1 MDINCKHIN
10 CKDINVTNSCDTVTE
25 THYIYPTIVTAFYDI
40 RKMERELEPLRH
52 GEYRGRKL
60 DKFLDLASEFLL
72 KLPYPLVVFVDD
84 NEDGDYI
91 QNFILGCSHFG
102 KRFIYRENFKNTYF
116 YSYLDRMKELQQ
128 KYTLLNGDS
137 QHETP
142 HYIILNNN
150 KFHFMEKAIEKNPF
164 GSSHFIWID
173 FGINHVAKSPEKIH
187 EWIGKVPDKVKQL
200 CINPYIEKDDRK
212 MFFQFIYHHTA
223 GGLFSGSVSYMKEYI
238 RLFKEK
244 VEEVYSQGWYQID
257 EAIMT
262 MVQRDNPHLFEYFYG
277 DYEGIIA
284 NYDCPVYSFWLI
296 FTGMNKLLSFEGGT
310 NMETKMWCMRILD
323 YLEPYFEKAEN
334 QSGEYFYDYINK
346 NILVNYYF
354 YEKKLKDS
362 VLRLIH
368 NKLALNDEN
377 NSDFKAMREIIQMN
391 RNNLSFYVNS
401 ETLI

>member
-1 MDINCKHIN
+1 MDIN
-10 CKDINVTNSCDTVTE
+10 CKDINVTNTCDSVTE
-25 THYIYPTIVTAFYDI
+25 SSCIYPTIVSAFYDI
-40 RKMERELEPLRH
+40 RKMEREQEPGKH
-52 GEYRGRKL
+52 SEYRGRKL
-60 DKFLDLASEFLL
+60 DKFLELASEFLL
-72 KLPYPLVVFVDD
+72 NLPYPLLVFVDD

-91 QNFILGCSHFG
+91 QNFILGRSEFG
-102 KRFIYRENFKNTYF
+102 KRFVYRENFKNTYF
-116 YSYLDRMKELQQ
+116 YSYLDRIKELQGQ
-128 KYTLLNGDS
+128 YRLLNGDPL
-137 QHETP
+137 HETP
-142 HYIILNNN
+142 YYIVLNNN

-212 MFFQFIYHHTA
+212 LFFQYIYHHTA
-223 GGLFSGSVSYMKEYI
+223 GGLFSGSTEHMKEYI

-262 MVQRDNPHLFEYFYG
+262 MVQRDNPYLFEYFYG

-284 NYDCPVYSFWLI
+284 NYDSPVYSFWLI
-296 FTGMNKLLSFEGGT
+296 FLGMNKLLSFEGGS
-310 NMETKMWCMRILD
+310 NMETKMWCMCILD
-323 YLEPYFEKAEN
+323 YLEPYFETVEN

-354 YEKKLKDS
+354 YERKLKDS

-377 NSDFKAMREIIQMN
+377 SSDFKAMREFVQVN
-391 RNNLSFYVNS
+391 RNNLSFY
-401 ETLI
+401 L

>member
-1 MDINCKHIN
+1 LTMNENIEK
-10 CKDINVTNSCDTVTE
+10 K
-25 THYIYPTIVTAFYDI
+25 YPTIVTAYYDI
-40 RKMERELEPLRH
+40 HKLQRKFFPNKQFEVLPGKKTFNDFL
-52 GEYRGRKL
+52 
-60 DKFLDLASEFLL
+60 KFASEFILT
-72 KLPYPLVVFVDD
+72 LPYPIIIFLDE
-84 NEDGDYI
+84 NEDADQI
-91 QNFILGCSHFG
+91 EDFIHKNKKNTSSVSSLNHTYCV
-102 KRFIYRENFKNTYF
+102 YREGFNNTHF
-116 YSYLDRMKELQQ
+116 YSHLDRLVYLQS
-128 KYTLLNGDS
+128 KFHIVNGDIR
-137 QHETP
+137 HETP

-296 FTGMNKLLSFEGGT
+296 FTGMNKLLSFEGGS

-323 YLEPYFEKAEN
+323 YLEPYFEKVEN
-334 QSGEYFYDYINK
+334 QCGEYFYDYINK

-368 NKLALNDEN
+368 NKLSLNDEN
-377 NSDFKAMREIIQMN
+377 NSDFKAIREIIQLN

>member
-1 MDINCKHIN
+1 MNINSIN
-10 CKDINVTNSCDTVTE
+10 NK
-25 THYIYPTIVTAFYDI
+25 YPTIVTSFYDVYKLQNNKNI
-40 RKMERELEPLRH
+40 EQLNDLK
-52 GEYRGRKL
+52 GRKKL
-60 DKFLDLASEFLL
+60 ENYLELAASFILNIPYPMIIFLD
-72 KLPYPLVVFVDD
+72 D
-84 NEDGDYI
+84 NDDGDVVED
-91 QNFILGCSHFG
+91 FINKHPN
-102 KRFIYRENFKNTYF
+102 KNKNIIIYRERFENTYF
-116 YSYLDRMKELQQ
+116 YSYLDKLIDLQ
-128 KYTLLNGDS
+128 KNFYIINGDIN
-137 QHETP
+137 HETP
-142 HYIILNNN
+142 HYIIINNN

-296 FTGMNKLLSFEGGT
+296 FVGMNKLISFEGGS

-323 YLEPYFEKAEN
+323 YLEPYFEKEEN
-334 QSGEYFYDYINK
+334 QNGEYFYDYINK

-354 YEKKLKDS
+354 YDRKLKDS

-368 NKLALNDEN
+368 NKLALNDKN
-377 NSDFKAMREIIQMN
+377 HNKLALNDKNISDFKVMKELIQMN
-391 RNNLSFYVNS
+391 RNNLSFYVNCVS
-401 ETLI
+401 LIYI